1 MGLFSRYEK
10 FGDTMRCLILC
21 FIFYAGGVFE
31 GGNMFVLG
39 GIYGL
44 NH

>member
-1 MGLFSRYEK
+1 MGSFSRYEK
-10 FGDTMRCLILC
+10 FGDKMRCLL
-21 FIFYAGGVFE
+21 FYVGGMFE

-44 NH
+44 NY

>member
-1 MGLFSRYEK
+1 MFDFMFY
-10 FGDTMRCLILC
+10 
-21 FIFYAGGVFE
+21 FYAGGMFE

-44 NH
+44 IH